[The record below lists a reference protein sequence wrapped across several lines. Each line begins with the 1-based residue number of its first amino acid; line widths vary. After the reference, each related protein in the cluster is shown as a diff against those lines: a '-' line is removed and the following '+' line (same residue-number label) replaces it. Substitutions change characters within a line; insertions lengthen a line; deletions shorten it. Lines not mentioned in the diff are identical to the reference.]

1 MQKGEKNVQ
10 NTNSTLTA
18 SNLKEALWA
27 TLNSVKSKRMLP
39 GHADAVASQARE
51 ILRTV
56 KVQLQISGQTN
67 RAVPI
72 EVIEFSEGKTKRA
85 IKR

>member
-1 MQKGEKNVQ
+1 MA
-10 NTNSTLTA
+10 TSTSILTA
-18 SNLKEALWA
+18 SNLKDALWT
-27 TLNSVKSKRMLP
+27 TLNQVKGKRMLP

-67 RAVPI
+67 RPVPI
-72 EVIEFSEGKTKRA
+72 EVIEFSEGKAKRSRA
-85 IKR
+85 

>member
-1 MQKGEKNVQ
+1 MATSNLI
-10 NTNSTLTA
+10 LTA
-18 SNLKEALWA
+18 SNLKEALWT
-27 TLNSVKSKRMLP
+27 TLNQVKAKRMLP

-67 RAVPI
+67 RPVPT
-72 EVIEFSEGKTKRA
+72 EVIEFSEGKIRRTAGKG
-85 IKR
+85 

>member
-1 MQKGEKNVQ
+1 MPP
-10 NTNSTLTA
+10 TSLTA
-18 SNLKEALWA
+18 SNLKDALWT
-27 TLNSVKSKRMLP
+27 TLNQVKAKRMLP

-67 RAVPI
+67 RPVPV
-72 EVIEFSEGKTKRA
+72 EVIEFSEGKTGRKR
-85 IKR
+85 

>member
-10 NTNSTLTA
+10 NANSLTA
-18 SNLKEALWA
+18 SNLKEALWS
-27 TLNSVKSKRMLP
+27 TLNKVKAKQMLP

-56 KVQLQISGQTN
+56 KVQLQISGQSA
-67 RAVPI
+67 RPI
-72 EVIEFSEGKTKRA
+72 PAEIIEFSEGKNKSAR
-85 IKR
+85 RS

>member
-1 MQKGEKNVQ
+1 MPA
-10 NTNSTLTA
+10 SSILTA

-27 TLNSVKSKRMLP
+27 TLNQVKAKRMLP

-67 RAVPI
+67 RPVPF
-72 EVIEFSEGKTKRA
+72 EVIEFSEGAKSRKR
-85 IKR
+85 

>member
-1 MQKGEKNVQ
+1 M
-10 NTNSTLTA
+10 STLANKLTA
-18 SNLKEALWA
+18 SNLKEALWI
-27 TLNSVKSKRMLP
+27 TLNQVKAKRMLP

-67 RAVPI
+67 RPVPV
-72 EVIEFSEGKTKRA
+72 EVIEFSEGKVKRPV
-85 IKR
+85 KR